1 MARTASAVCPAR
13 AMAMIDHGE
22 KAMKASKKKWTRPAS
37 PRPVLTRGEMA
48 AEALKVI
55 PGGIAALASM
65 LAMIWIWLAL

>member
-1 MARTASAVCPAR
+1 MAA
-13 AMAMIDHGE
+13 IDHGE

-65 LAMIWIWLAL
+65 LVMIWIWLAL